1 MLRYEPEEKCP
12 PTLALVSA
20 LQIFV
25 PNTIS
30 VILLTT
36 IVVLASGQGNDYL
49 AWAVFSGLVITGLST
64 ILHSF
69 RFWQIGSGRLVV
81 TNFNVPFLAVT
92 TLALATG
99 GPGLL
104 ASLVIVSTVL
114 QFLITVRLAS
124 FRRLFTPTVSGT
136 VIMLVAISAVPF
148 IVSRTIIAPQGVSLE
163 HFLIPGIAA
172 LAVGALVTLKGSPG
186 LRLWTLPLT
195 LVSGVAVAAP
205 MGLYDMGLVIEAQW
219 VSLPDMTWRGF
230 DFTFGVEFWSLLP
243 GFVFVSLTAYLKSLG
258 DLSAI
263 YQASYREQRALDH
276 RIVQSGLNLYG
287 GTTFLTGVL
296 GTIPISAPWAVTVV
310 YVSFTGVASKVVG
323 IYLGLATLAIAP
335 FSKLIAFLVVVPS
348 PVLSAIYV
356 IIFGALFVE
365 GAKIAFAGQ
374 MDHKRGTVIGV
385 SLVVGISAGSLA
397 GQLEGSLGNIAG
409 SVVASGSAVALAMT
423 AVTGLTGVR
432 RRKLEVDLA
441 LSSLTPL
448 AEFLDGFAANR
459 GWSEEA
465 RNRLHHVGE
474 EVTLSLLEQDEENGL
489 SEGED
494 RRLTATAQAEGDSVE
509 VEFVVFSHDT
519 TGQNIEDRLAYM
531 ESDSGLEDG
540 QQFSMR
546 LLSHYASSVHHRKY
560 YGIDIV
566 TVRVDR

>member
-12 PTLALVSA
+12 PTLALASA

-104 ASLVIVSTVL
+104 ASLVMVSTVL
-114 QFLITVRLAS
+114 QFLITVRLAY

-136 VIMLVAISAVPF
+136 VIMLVAVSAVPF

-163 HFLIPGIAA
+163 RFLIPGIAA

-205 MGLYDMGLVIEAQW
+205 MGLYDIGLVIEAQW
-219 VSLPDMTWRGF
+219 VSLPDLTWRGF

-263 YQASYREQRALDH
+263 YQASYRERRALDH
-276 RIVQSGLNLYG
+276 RVVQSGLNLYG

-296 GTIPISAPWAVTVV
+296 GTVPISAPWAVTVV

-423 AVTGLTGVR
+423 AVTGLTRVR

-441 LSSLTPL
+441 LSSLTPI
-448 AEFLDGFAANR
+448 AEFLDGFATNR

-494 RRLTATAQAEGDSVE
+494 RRLTATTQAEGDSVE

>member
-12 PTLALVSA
+12 PTLTLISA

-36 IVVLASGQGNDYL
+36 IVALASGQGDDYL
-49 AWAVFSGLVITGLST
+49 SWAIFSGLIITGISV
-64 ILHSF
+64 ILHTF

-92 TLALATG
+92 ALALATG

-104 ASLVIVSTVL
+104 ASLIVVSTLL
-114 QFLITVRLAS
+114 QFLITMRLAS

-136 VIMLVAISAVPF
+136 VIMLVAVSAVPF
-148 IVSRTIIAPQGVSLE
+148 IVSRTVVAPEGVSLE
-163 HFLIPGIAA
+163 YFLIPGIAA
-172 LAVGALVTLKGSPG
+172 LAIGALVTLKGSPG

-205 MGLYDMGLVIEAQW
+205 MGLYDIALVVESRWA
-219 VSLPDMTWRGF
+219 SLPELAWRGF

-263 YQASYREQRALDH
+263 YQASYREPRALDH
-276 RIVQSGLNLYG
+276 RVVQSGLNLYG

-296 GTIPISAPWAVTVV
+296 GTVPISAPWAVTVV
-310 YVSFTGVASKVVG
+310 YVGFTGVASKVVG

-365 GAKIAFAGQ
+365 GVKIAFSGQ
-374 MDHKRGTVIGV
+374 LDHKRATIIGV

-397 GQLEGSLGNIAG
+397 GQIEGSLGNIAG
-409 SVVASGSAVALAMT
+409 SVVASGSAAALVMT
-423 AVTGLTGVR
+423 AIIELTGAR
-432 RRKLEVDLA
+432 RRKLEVDLG
-441 LSSLTPL
+441 LPSLTL
-448 AEFLDGFAANR
+448 IAEFLDGFAANR

-474 EVTLSLLEQDEENGL
+474 EVTLSLLEQGQNDGL

-494 RRLTATAQAEGDSVE
+494 RRLTATVQAEGDFVE

-519 TGQNIEDRLAYM
+519 DERNIEDRLAYL
-531 ESDSGLEDG
+531 ESDSGMEDE

-566 TVRVDR
+566 TVRVDG

>member
-1 MLRYEPEEKCP
+1 
-12 PTLALVSA
+12 
-20 LQIFV
+20 
-25 PNTIS
+25 
-30 VILLTT
+30 
-36 IVVLASGQGNDYL
+36 
-49 AWAVFSGLVITGLST
+49 
-64 ILHSF
+64 
-69 RFWQIGSGRLVV
+69 
-81 TNFNVPFLAVT
+81 
-92 TLALATG
+92 
-99 GPGLL
+99 
-104 ASLVIVSTVL
+104 
-114 QFLITVRLAS
+114 
-124 FRRLFTPTVSGT
+124 
-136 VIMLVAISAVPF
+136 
-148 IVSRTIIAPQGVSLE
+148 
-163 HFLIPGIAA
+163 
-172 LAVGALVTLKGSPG
+172 
-186 LRLWTLPLT
+186 
-195 LVSGVAVAAP
+195 
-205 MGLYDMGLVIEAQW
+205 MGLYDIGMVIEAQW
-219 VSLPDMTWRGF
+219 VSLPDLTWRGF

-263 YQASYREQRALDH
+263 YQASYREPRALDH
-276 RIVQSGLNLYG
+276 RVVQSGLNLYG

-296 GTIPISAPWAVTVV
+296 GTVPISAPWAVTVV

-323 IYLGLATLAIAP
+323 IYLGLATLAVAP
-335 FSKLIAFLVVVPS
+335 FSKLIALLVVVPS

-374 MDHKRGTVIGV
+374 MDHKRGTIIGV
-385 SLVVGISAGSLA
+385 SLVVGISAESLA

-409 SVVASGSAVALAMT
+409 SVVASDSAVALAMT
-423 AVTGLTGVR
+423 AITELTGIR

-441 LSSLTPL
+441 LSSLTPI

-474 EVTLSLLEQDEENGL
+474 EVTLSLLEQGEENEF

-531 ESDSGLEDG
+531 DSDSELEDG
-540 QQFSMR
+540 EQFSMR

>member
-1 MLRYEPEEKCP
+1 MLRYEPEERCP
-12 PTLALVSA
+12 PTLALVST

-25 PNTIS
+25 PNTLS

-36 IVVLASGQGNDYL
+36 IVVLASGHSDDYL
-49 AWAVFSGLVITGLST
+49 GWAVFSGLAITGFNI
-64 ILHSF
+64 ILHTF
-69 RFWQIGSGRLVV
+69 RFRHIGSGRLVV
-81 TNFNVPFLAVT
+81 TNFNVPFLAVS

-104 ASLVIVSTVL
+104 ASLVVVSTIL
-114 QFLITVRLAS
+114 QFAMTMRLAW

-136 VIMLVAISAVPF
+136 VIMLVAVSAVPF
-148 IVSRTIIAPQGVSLE
+148 IVSRTVVAPGGVSLE
-163 HFLIPGIAA
+163 RFLVPGIVA

-205 MGLYDMGLVIEAQW
+205 MGLYDIGLVIESRW
-219 VSLPDMTWRGF
+219 FGVPEMTWRGF

-263 YQASYREQRALDH
+263 YQASYREPRALDH
-276 RIVQSGLNLYG
+276 RVVQSGLNLYG
-287 GTTFLTGVL
+287 ATTFLTGVL
-296 GTIPISAPWAVTVV
+296 GTVPISAPWAVTVV
-310 YVSFTGVASKVVG
+310 YVGFTGVASKVVG
-323 IYLGLATLAIAP
+323 IYLGLATLAVAP

-374 MDHKRGTVIGV
+374 VDHKRGTVIGV

-397 GQLEGSLGNIAG
+397 GQIEGSLGNIAG
-409 SVVASGSAVALAMT
+409 SVVASGSAVALTMT
-423 AVTGLTGVR
+423 AVTELTGAR

-441 LSSLTPL
+441 LSSLTPI
-448 AEFLDGFAANR
+448 AEFLDGFASSR

-474 EVTLSLLEQDEENGL
+474 EVTLSLLEQAHDDGSSEEESRKLVAIARPDENC
-489 SEGED
+489 
-494 RRLTATAQAEGDSVE
+494 VE
-509 VEFVVFSHDT
+509 VEFVMFSQDT
-519 TGQNIEDRLAYM
+519 VEQNIEDRLAYL
-531 ESDSGLEDG
+531 EGDSSLEDG

-546 LLSHYASSVHHRKY
+546 LLSHYASSVHHQKY

-566 TVRVDR
+566 TVRVDG

>member
-12 PTLALVSA
+12 PTLALNSA

-36 IVVLASGQGNDYL
+36 IVALASGHGSDYL
-49 AWAVFSGLVITGLST
+49 SWAIFSGLIITGISI

-69 RFWQIGSGRLVV
+69 RFWHIGSGRLVV

-104 ASLVIVSTVL
+104 ASLVMVSTVL
-114 QFLITVRLAS
+114 QLLITMRLAS

-136 VIMLVAISAVPF
+136 IIMLVAVSAVPF
-148 IVSRTIIAPQGVSLE
+148 IVSRTVIAPAGVSLE
-163 HFLIPGIAA
+163 RFLIPGIAA

-205 MGLYDMGLVIEAQW
+205 MGLYDIGLVIEAQW
-219 VSLPDMTWRGF
+219 VSLPDLAWRGF

-263 YQASYREQRALDH
+263 YQASYREPRALDH
-276 RIVQSGLNLYG
+276 RVVQSGLNLYG

-296 GTIPISAPWAVTVV
+296 GTVPISAPWAVTVV

-365 GAKIAFAGQ
+365 GAKIAFGGQ

-409 SVVASGSAVALAMT
+409 SVVASGSAVALVMT
-423 AVTGLTGVR
+423 AISELTGIR

-441 LSSLTPL
+441 LSSLTPI

-474 EVTLSLLEQDEENGL
+474 EVTLSLLEQGDEDEF

-519 TGQNIEDRLAYM
+519 NGQNIEDRLAYM
-531 ESDSGLEDG
+531 ESDSGLEDE

>member
-12 PTLALVSA
+12 PTLALASA

-104 ASLVIVSTVL
+104 ASLVMVSTVL

-205 MGLYDMGLVIEAQW
+205 MGLYDIGLVIEAQW
-219 VSLPDMTWRGF
+219 VSLPDLTWRGF

-263 YQASYREQRALDH
+263 YQASYRERRALDH
-276 RIVQSGLNLYG
+276 RVVQSGLNLYG

-296 GTIPISAPWAVTVV
+296 GTVPISAPWAVTVV

-423 AVTGLTGVR
+423 AVTGLTRVR

-441 LSSLTPL
+441 LSSLTPI
-448 AEFLDGFAANR
+448 AEFLDGFATNR

-494 RRLTATAQAEGDSVE
+494 RRLTATTQAEGDSVE

>member
-12 PTLALVSA
+12 PTLALNSA

-36 IVVLASGQGNDYL
+36 IVALASGHGSDYL
-49 AWAVFSGLVITGLST
+49 SWAIFSGLVITGISV

-69 RFWQIGSGRLVV
+69 RFWHIGSGRLVV

-104 ASLVIVSTVL
+104 ASLVMVSTVL
-114 QFLITVRLAS
+114 QLLITMRLAS

-136 VIMLVAISAVPF
+136 IIMLVAVSAVPF
-148 IVSRTIIAPQGVSLE
+148 IVSRTVIAPAGVSLE
-163 HFLIPGIAA
+163 RFLIPGIAA
-172 LAVGALVTLKGSPG
+172 LAVGVLVTLKGSPG

-205 MGLYDMGLVIEAQW
+205 MGLYDIGLVIEAQW
-219 VSLPDMTWRGF
+219 FSLPDLTWRGF

-263 YQASYREQRALDH
+263 YQASYREPRALDH
-276 RIVQSGLNLYG
+276 RVVQSGLNLYG

-296 GTIPISAPWAVTVV
+296 GTVPISAPWAVTVV

-323 IYLGLATLAIAP
+323 IYLGLATLAVAP

-365 GAKIAFAGQ
+365 GAKIAFGGQ

-423 AVTGLTGVR
+423 AISELTGTR

-441 LSSLTPL
+441 LSSLTPI

-474 EVTLSLLEQDEENGL
+474 EVTLSLLEQDDEDGL

-494 RRLTATAQAEGDSVE
+494 RRLTATAQTEGDSVE
-509 VEFVVFSHDT
+509 VEFVVFSRDT

-531 ESDSGLEDG
+531 ESDSGLEDE

>member
-12 PTLALVSA
+12 PTLALNSA

-30 VILLTT
+30 VILLTM
-36 IVVLASGQGNDYL
+36 IVALASGHGSDYL
-49 AWAVFSGLVITGLST
+49 SWAIFSGLVITGISV

-69 RFWQIGSGRLVV
+69 RFWHIGSGRLVV

-104 ASLVIVSTVL
+104 ASLVMVSTVL
-114 QFLITVRLAS
+114 QLLITMRLAS

-136 VIMLVAISAVPF
+136 IIMLVAVSAVPF
-148 IVSRTIIAPQGVSLE
+148 IVSRTVIAPQGVSLE
-163 HFLIPGIAA
+163 RFLIPGIAA

-205 MGLYDMGLVIEAQW
+205 MGLYDIGLVIEAQW
-219 VSLPDMTWRGF
+219 FSLPDLTWRGF

-263 YQASYREQRALDH
+263 YQASYREPRALDH
-276 RIVQSGLNLYG
+276 RVVQSGLNLYG
-287 GTTFLTGVL
+287 GTTFLTGAL
-296 GTIPISAPWAVTVV
+296 GTVPISAPWAVTVV

-323 IYLGLATLAIAP
+323 IYLGLATLAVAP

-423 AVTGLTGVR
+423 AISELTGTR

-441 LSSLTPL
+441 LSSLTPI

-474 EVTLSLLEQDEENGL
+474 EVTLSLLEQGEENGF

-494 RRLTATAQAEGDSVE
+494 RRLTATAQSEGDSVE
-509 VEFVVFSHDT
+509 VEFVVFSRDT

-531 ESDSGLEDG
+531 DSDSGLEDE

>member
-12 PTLALVSA
+12 PTLALASA

-205 MGLYDMGLVIEAQW
+205 MGLYDIGLVIEAQW
-219 VSLPDMTWRGF
+219 VSLPDLTWRGF

>member
-12 PTLALVSA
+12 PTLALVST

-36 IVVLASGQGNDYL
+36 IVALASGQGNDYL
-49 AWAVFSGLVITGLST
+49 SWAIFSGLIITGISI
-64 ILHSF
+64 ILHSL
-69 RFWQIGSGRLVV
+69 RFWHIGSGRLVV
-81 TNFNVPFLAVT
+81 TNFNVPFLAVS

-104 ASLVIVSTVL
+104 ASLVIVSTFL
-114 QFLITVRLAS
+114 QFLITMRLAS
-124 FRRLFTPTVSGT
+124 FRRVFTPTVSGT
-136 VIMLVAISAVPF
+136 IIMLVAVSAVPF
-148 IVSRTIIAPQGVSLE
+148 IVSQTVVAPEDVSME
-163 HFLIPGIAA
+163 YFLVPGIAA
-172 LAVGALVTLKGSPG
+172 LVVGAVVTLKGSPG

-195 LVSGVAVAAP
+195 LVSGVAAAAA
-205 MGLYDMGLVIEAQW
+205 MGLYDIGLVIESKW
-219 VSLPDMTWRGF
+219 VSVPDMTWRGF

-263 YQASYREQRALDH
+263 YQASYREPRALDH
-276 RIVQSGLNLYG
+276 RVIQSGLNLYG
-287 GTTFLTGVL
+287 GSTFLTGVL
-296 GTIPISAPWAVTVV
+296 GTVPISAPWAATVV
-310 YVSFTGVASKVVG
+310 YVGFTGVASNVVG
-323 IYLGLATLAIAP
+323 IYLGLATMAIAP

-365 GAKIAFAGQ
+365 GVKIAFSGQ
-374 MDHKRGTVIGV
+374 MDHRRATIIGV

-423 AVTGLTGVR
+423 AVVELTSSR
-432 RRKLEVDLA
+432 RKKLEVDFD
-441 LSSLTPL
+441 LSSLT
-448 AEFLDGFAANR
+448 AIVAFLDAFASRR
-459 GWSEEA
+459 GWSEES
-465 RNRLHHVGE
+465 RNRLHLVGE
-474 EVTLSLLEQDEENGL
+474 EVTLSLLEQDEED
-489 SEGED
+489 S
-494 RRLTATAQAEGDSVE
+494 RRLSATVQADGDSAE
-509 VEFVVFSHDT
+509 IEFVVFSHDT
-519 TGQNIEDRLAYM
+519 VGQNIEDRLAYM
-531 ESDSGLEDG
+531 DSDSGLEDE
-540 QQFSMR
+540 QQISMR

-560 YGIDIV
+560 YGMDIV

>member
-12 PTLALVSA
+12 PTLALASA

-49 AWAVFSGLVITGLST
+49 AWAVFSGLVVTGISI

-69 RFWQIGSGRLVV
+69 RFWQIGAGRLVV

-104 ASLVIVSTVL
+104 ASLVMVSTVL

-136 VIMLVAISAVPF
+136 IIMLVAVSAVPF
-148 IVSRTIIAPQGVSLE
+148 IVNRTVVAPQGVSLE
-163 HFLIPGIAA
+163 RFLIPGIAA
-172 LAVGALVTLKGSPG
+172 LAVGALITLKGSPG

-205 MGLYDMGLVIEAQW
+205 MGLYDIGLVIEAQW
-219 VSLPDMTWRGF
+219 VSLPDLTWHGF

-263 YQASYREQRALDH
+263 YQASYRERRALDH
-276 RIVQSGLNLYG
+276 RVVQSGLNLYG

-423 AVTGLTGVR
+423 AVTGLTRVR

-474 EVTLSLLEQDEENGL
+474 EVTLSLLEQGEENGL

>member
-12 PTLALVSA
+12 PTLALASA

-104 ASLVIVSTVL
+104 ASLVMVSTVL

-136 VIMLVAISAVPF
+136 VIMLVAVSAVPF

-163 HFLIPGIAA
+163 RFLIPGIAA

-205 MGLYDMGLVIEAQW
+205 MGLYDIGLVIEAQW
-219 VSLPDMTWRGF
+219 VSLPDLTWRGF

-263 YQASYREQRALDH
+263 YQASYRERRALDH
-276 RIVQSGLNLYG
+276 RVVQSGLNLYG

-296 GTIPISAPWAVTVV
+296 GTVPISAPWAVTVV

-423 AVTGLTGVR
+423 AVTGLTRVR

-441 LSSLTPL
+441 LSSLTPI
-448 AEFLDGFAANR
+448 AEFLDGFATNR

-494 RRLTATAQAEGDSVE
+494 RRLTATTQAEGDSVE

>member
-12 PTLALVSA
+12 PTLALVST

-36 IVVLASGQGNDYL
+36 VVALASGQGDDYL
-49 AWAVFSGLVITGLST
+49 SWAIFSGLIITGISV
-64 ILHSF
+64 ILHTF
-69 RFWQIGSGRLVV
+69 RFWHIGSGRLVV

-92 TLALATG
+92 ALALATG

-104 ASLVIVSTVL
+104 ASLIVVSTLL
-114 QFLITVRLAS
+114 QFLITMRLAS
-124 FRRLFTPTVSGT
+124 FRRVFTPTVSGT
-136 VIMLVAISAVPF
+136 IIMLVAVSAVPF
-148 IVSRTIIAPQGVSLE
+148 IVSQTVVAPEDVLLE
-163 HFLIPGIAA
+163 YFLVPGIAA
-172 LAVGALVTLKGSPG
+172 LVVGAVVTLKGSPG

-205 MGLYDMGLVIEAQW
+205 MGLYDIGLVIESQW
-219 VSLPDMTWRGF
+219 INLPDLTWRGF

-263 YQASYREQRALDH
+263 YQASYREPRALDH
-276 RIVQSGLNLYG
+276 RVVQSGLNLYG

-296 GTIPISAPWAVTVV
+296 GTVPISAPWAVTVV
-310 YVSFTGVASKVVG
+310 YIGFTGVASKVVG

-356 IIFGALFVE
+356 IIFSALFVE

-374 MDHKRGTVIGV
+374 VDHKRATIIGV
-385 SLVVGISAGSLA
+385 SLVIGISAGSFA
-397 GQLEGSLGNIAG
+397 GQMEGSLRVILGN
-409 SVVASGSAVALAMT
+409 VVATGSAAALAMT
-423 AVTGLTGVR
+423 AVTELSGS
-432 RRKLEVDLA
+432 RRKKLVVDFD
-441 LSSLTPL
+441 LSSLT
-448 AEFLDGFAANR
+448 AIVAFLDTFALGR
-459 GWSEEA
+459 GWSEES
-465 RNRLHHVGE
+465 RNRLHLVGE
-474 EVTLSLLEQDEENGL
+474 EVTLSLLEQDK
-489 SEGED
+489 ED
-494 RRLTATAQAEGDSVE
+494 SRRLSATVQADGDSAE
-509 VEFVVFSHDT
+509 IEFVVFSHDT
-519 TGQNIEDRLAYM
+519 VGQNIEDRLAYM
-531 ESDSGLEDG
+531 DGDSGLEDE
-540 QQFSMR
+540 QQISMR

-560 YGIDIV
+560 YGMDVV
-566 TVRVDR
+566 TVRVDK

>member
-20 LQIFV
+20 FQIFV

-36 IVVLASGQGNDYL
+36 IVVLASGHGDDYL
-49 AWAVFSGLVITGLST
+49 AWAIFSGLVITGVST
-64 ILHSF
+64 MLHTF

-81 TNFNVPFLAVT
+81 TNFNVPFLAVS

-104 ASLVIVSTVL
+104 ASLMVVSTIL
-114 QFLITVRLAS
+114 QFVMTMRLAS

-136 VIMLVAISAVPF
+136 VIMLVAVSAVPF
-148 IVSRTIIAPQGVSLE
+148 IVERTVVAPEGVSLE
-163 HFLIPGIAA
+163 RFLIPGIAA
-172 LAVGALVTLKGSPG
+172 LAIGALVTLKGSPG
-186 LRLWTLPLT
+186 LRLWTLPLM
-195 LVSGVAVAAP
+195 LVAGVAVAAP
-205 MGLYDMGLVIEAQW
+205 MGLYDISLVLESRW
-219 VSLPDMTWRGF
+219 FGVPDPTWYGF

-263 YQASYREQRALDH
+263 YQASYREPRALDH
-276 RIVQSGLNLYG
+276 RVIQSGLNLYG
-287 GTTFLTGVL
+287 GSTFLTGVL
-296 GTIPISAPWAVTVV
+296 GTVPISAPWAVTVV
-310 YVSFTGVASKVVG
+310 YVGFTGVASKVVG
-323 IYLGLATLAIAP
+323 IYLGLATMAIAP

-365 GAKIAFAGQ
+365 GAKIALAGQ
-374 MDHKRGTVIGV
+374 IDHKRGTVIGV

-409 SVVASGSAVALAMT
+409 SVVAAGSTVALALT
-423 AVTGLTGVR
+423 LVAELTGS
-432 RRKLEVDLA
+432 RRKRLEVDLA
-441 LSSLTPL
+441 LSSLTQI
-448 AEFLDGFAANR
+448 AEFLSGVAAGRN
-459 GWSEEA
+459 WPQEA
-465 RNRLHHVGE
+465 RDRLHLVGE
-474 EVTLSLLEQDEENGL
+474 EVTLNLLEQGQDTES
-489 SEGED
+489 SEGEN
-494 RRLTATAQAEGDSVE
+494 RRLIATAQSQEDFME
-509 VEFVVFSHDT
+509 LEFVVFSHDAIE
-519 TGQNIEDRLAYM
+519 QNIEDRLAYL
-531 ESDSGLEDG
+531 ESDSMMEDE

-546 LLSHYASSVHHRKY
+546 LLSHYASSVHHQKY

>member
-12 PTLALVSA
+12 TVLGLVSA

-36 IVVLASGQGNDYL
+36 IVVLASGQENDYL
-49 AWAVFSGLVITGLST
+49 AWAVFSGLVITGIS
-64 ILHSF
+64 IMLHSF

-81 TNFNVPFLAVT
+81 TNFNVPFLAVS
-92 TLALATG
+92 TLALASG

-104 ASLVIVSTVL
+104 ASLVMVSTVL

-136 VIMLVAISAVPF
+136 VIMLVAVSAVPF

-163 HFLIPGIAA
+163 RFLIPGIAA

-205 MGLYDMGLVIEAQW
+205 MGLYDIGLVIEAQW
-219 VSLPDMTWRGF
+219 VSLPDLTWRGF

-263 YQASYREQRALDH
+263 YQASYRERRALDH
-276 RIVQSGLNLYG
+276 RVVQSGLNLYG
-287 GTTFLTGVL
+287 STTFLTGVL
-296 GTIPISAPWAVTVV
+296 GTVPISAPWAVTVV

-335 FSKLIAFLVVVPS
+335 FSKLIALLVVVPS

-423 AVTGLTGVR
+423 AVTGLAGVR

-441 LSSLTPL
+441 LSSLTPI

-474 EVTLSLLEQDEENGL
+474 EVTLSLLEQGEENGL

-560 YGIDIV
+560 YGIEIV

>member
-12 PTLALVSA
+12 TVLALVST

-36 IVVLASGQGNDYL
+36 VVALASGQGDDYL
-49 AWAVFSGLVITGLST
+49 SWAIFSGLIITGISI
-64 ILHSF
+64 ILHSL
-69 RFWQIGSGRLVV
+69 RFWHIGSGRLVV
-81 TNFNVPFLAVT
+81 TNFNVPFLAVS

-104 ASLVIVSTVL
+104 ASLVIVSTFL
-114 QFLITVRLAS
+114 QFLITMRLAS
-124 FRRLFTPTVSGT
+124 FRRVFTPTVSGT
-136 VIMLVAISAVPF
+136 IIMLVAVSAVPF
-148 IVSRTIIAPQGVSLE
+148 IVSQTVVAPEDVSLE
-163 HFLIPGIAA
+163 YFLVPGIAA
-172 LAVGALVTLKGSPG
+172 LVVGAVVTLKGSPG

-205 MGLYDMGLVIEAQW
+205 MGLYDTGLIIESQW
-219 VSLPDMTWRGF
+219 VSLPDLTWHGF

-263 YQASYREQRALDH
+263 YQASYREPGALDH
-276 RIVQSGLNLYG
+276 RIVQSGLNLYSG
-287 GTTFLTGVL
+287 STFLTGLV
-296 GTIPISAPWAVTVV
+296 GTVPISAPWAVTVV
-310 YVSFTGVASKVVG
+310 YISFTGVASRVVG
-323 IYLGLATLAIAP
+323 IYLGLATMAIAP
-335 FSKLIAFLVVVPS
+335 FSKLIAFLVAVPS

-365 GAKIAFAGQ
+365 GAKIAFAGR
-374 MDHKRGTVIGV
+374 MDHKRATIIGV
-385 SLVVGISAGSLA
+385 SLVVGISAGSFA
-397 GQLEGSLGNIAG
+397 GQIEGSLGVILGN
-409 SVVASGSAVALAMT
+409 VVATGSAAALAMT
-423 AVTGLTGVR
+423 AVIELMTSR
-432 RRKLEVDLA
+432 RKKLEVDLD
-441 LSSLTPL
+441 LSSLT
-448 AEFLDGFAANR
+448 AIVAFLDAFASSR
-459 GWSEEA
+459 GWSEES
-465 RNRLHHVGE
+465 RNRLHLVGE
-474 EVTLSLLEQDEENGL
+474 EVTLSLLEQDEED
-489 SEGED
+489 S
-494 RRLTATAQAEGDSVE
+494 RRLSATVQADGDSAE
-509 VEFVVFSHDT
+509 IEFVVFSHDT
-519 TGQNIEDRLAYM
+519 VGQNIEDRLAYM
-531 ESDSGLEDG
+531 DSDSGLEDE

>member
-12 PTLALVSA
+12 PTLALNSA

-36 IVVLASGQGNDYL
+36 IVALASGHGSDYL
-49 AWAVFSGLVITGLST
+49 SWAIFSGLVITGISI

-69 RFWQIGSGRLVV
+69 RFWHIGSGRLVV

-104 ASLVIVSTVL
+104 ASLVMVSTVL
-114 QFLITVRLAS
+114 QLLITMRLAS

-136 VIMLVAISAVPF
+136 IIMLVAVSAVPF
-148 IVSRTIIAPQGVSLE
+148 IVSRTVIAPAGVSLE
-163 HFLIPGIAA
+163 RFLIPGIAA

-205 MGLYDMGLVIEAQW
+205 MGLYDIGLVIEAQW
-219 VSLPDMTWRGF
+219 VSLPDLTWRGF

-263 YQASYREQRALDH
+263 YQASYREPRALDH
-276 RIVQSGLNLYG
+276 RVVQSGLNLYG

-296 GTIPISAPWAVTVV
+296 GTVPISAPWAVTVV

-323 IYLGLATLAIAP
+323 IYLGLATLAVAP

-409 SVVASGSAVALAMT
+409 SVVASGSAVALVMT
-423 AVTGLTGVR
+423 AITELTGIR

-441 LSSLTPL
+441 LSSLTPI

-474 EVTLSLLEQDEENGL
+474 EVTLSLLEQGDEDGF

-509 VEFVVFSHDT
+509 VEFVVFSRDT

-531 ESDSGLEDG
+531 ESDSGLEDE

>member
-12 PTLALVSA
+12 PTLALNSA

-36 IVVLASGQGNDYL
+36 IVALASGHGSDYL
-49 AWAVFSGLVITGLST
+49 SWAIFSGLVITGISV

-69 RFWQIGSGRLVV
+69 RFWHTGSGRLVV

-104 ASLVIVSTVL
+104 ASLVMVSTVL
-114 QFLITVRLAS
+114 QLLITMRLAS

-136 VIMLVAISAVPF
+136 IIMLVAVSAVPF
-148 IVSRTIIAPQGVSLE
+148 IVSRTVIAPAGVSLE
-163 HFLIPGIAA
+163 RFLIPGIAA

-205 MGLYDMGLVIEAQW
+205 MGLYDIGLVIEAQW
-219 VSLPDMTWRGF
+219 FSLPDLTWRGF

-263 YQASYREQRALDH
+263 YQASYREPRALDH
-276 RIVQSGLNLYG
+276 RVVQSGLNLYG

-296 GTIPISAPWAVTVV
+296 GTVPISAPWAVTVV

-323 IYLGLATLAIAP
+323 IYLGLATLAVAP

-365 GAKIAFAGQ
+365 GAKIAFGGQ

-423 AVTGLTGVR
+423 AISELTGTR

-441 LSSLTPL
+441 LSSLTPI

-474 EVTLSLLEQDEENGL
+474 EVTLSLLEQDDEDGL

-494 RRLTATAQAEGDSVE
+494 RRLTATAQTEGDSVE

-531 ESDSGLEDG
+531 DSDSELEDG
-540 QQFSMR
+540 EQFSMR

>member
-12 PTLALVSA
+12 PTLAFVSA

-195 LVSGVAVAAP
+195 LVSGGAVAAP
-205 MGLYDMGLVIEAQW
+205 MGLYDIGLVIEAQW
-219 VSLPDMTWRGF
+219 VSLPDLTWRGF

>member
-12 PTLALVSA
+12 PTLALASA

-163 HFLIPGIAA
+163 RFLIPGIAA

-205 MGLYDMGLVIEAQW
+205 MGLYDIGLVIEAQW
-219 VSLPDMTWRGF
+219 VSLPDLTWRGF

-276 RIVQSGLNLYG
+276 RVVQSGLNLYG

-296 GTIPISAPWAVTVV
+296 GTVPISAPWAVTVV

-441 LSSLTPL
+441 LSSLAPI

-474 EVTLSLLEQDEENGL
+474 EVTLSLLEQGEENGL

>member
-30 VILLTT
+30 AILLTT
-36 IVVLASGQGNDYL
+36 IVVLASGHGDDYL
-49 AWAVFSGLVITGLST
+49 GWAIFSGLVITGASI

-69 RFWQIGSGRLVV
+69 RFWHIGSGRLVV
-81 TNFNVPFLAVT
+81 TNFNVPFLAVS

-104 ASLVIVSTVL
+104 ASLIVVSTVL
-114 QFLITVRLAS
+114 QFLMTMRLAS

-148 IVSRTIIAPQGVSLE
+148 IVTRTVVAPEGVSLE
-163 HFLIPGIAA
+163 LFLVPGIVA
-172 LAVGALVTLKGSPG
+172 LAVGALVTLKGSAG

-195 LVSGVAVAAP
+195 LVSGVVVAAP
-205 MGLYDMGLVIEAQW
+205 MGLYDIGLVIESQW
-219 VSLPDMTWRGF
+219 VSLPDLTWHGF
-230 DFTFGVEFWSLLP
+230 DFTFGIEFWSLLP

-263 YQASYREQRALDH
+263 YQASYREPRALDH
-276 RIVQSGLNLYG
+276 RVVQSGLNLYG
-287 GTTFLTGVL
+287 ASTFLTGVL
-296 GTIPISAPWAVTVV
+296 GTVPISAPWAVTVV
-310 YVSFTGVASKVVG
+310 YVGFTGVASKVVG
-323 IYLGLATLAIAP
+323 IYLGLATIAIAP

-365 GAKIAFAGQ
+365 GVKIAFAGQ
-374 MDHKRGTVIGV
+374 MDHKRGAVIGV

-397 GQLEGSLGNIAG
+397 GQIEGSLGNIAG
-409 SVVASGSAVALAMT
+409 SVVASGSAVALTMT
-423 AVTGLTGVR
+423 AVTELTGTR

-441 LSSLTPL
+441 LSSLTPI
-448 AEFLDGFAANR
+448 AEFLDGFASNR
-459 GWSEEA
+459 GWSEES

-474 EVTLSLLEQDEENGL
+474 EVTLNLLEQGQNDGF

-494 RRLTATAQAEGDSVE
+494 RRLTATAQAEGDFVE

-519 TGQNIEDRLAYM
+519 AEQNIEDRLAYM
-531 ESDSGLEDG
+531 ESDSGLEDE

>member
-205 MGLYDMGLVIEAQW
+205 MGLYDIGLVIEAQW
-219 VSLPDMTWRGF
+219 VSLPDLTWRGF

>member
-12 PTLALVSA
+12 PTLALVST

-36 IVVLASGQGNDYL
+36 IVVLASGQGDDYL
-49 AWAVFSGLVITGLST
+49 SWAIFSGLVITGASI

-69 RFWQIGSGRLVV
+69 RFWHIGAGRLVV
-81 TNFNVPFLAVT
+81 TNFNVPFLAVS

-104 ASLVIVSTVL
+104 ASLIVVSTIL
-114 QFLITVRLAS
+114 QFVMTMRLS
-124 FRRLFTPTVSGT
+124 WFRRLFTPTVSGT
-136 VIMLVAISAVPF
+136 VIMLVAVSAVPF
-148 IVSRTIIAPQGVSLE
+148 IVSRTVVAPGGVSLE
-163 HFLIPGIAA
+163 RFLVPGIAA

-195 LVSGVAVAAP
+195 LVSGIAIAAP
-205 MGLYDMGLVIEAQW
+205 MGLYDIGLVIESRWFGA
-219 VSLPDMTWRGF
+219 PDLTWRGF

-263 YQASYREQRALDH
+263 YQASYREPRALDH
-276 RIVQSGLNLYG
+276 RVVQSGLNLYSC
-287 GTTFLTGVL
+287 TTFLTGIL
-296 GTIPISAPWAVTVV
+296 GTVPISAPWAVTVV
-310 YVSFTGVASKVVG
+310 YVGFTGVASKTVG
-323 IYLGLATLAIAP
+323 IYLGLATIAVAP

-423 AVTGLTGVR
+423 AVTELTGAR
-432 RRKLEVDLA
+432 RRKLDVDLA
-441 LSSLTPL
+441 LPSLTPI

-465 RNRLHHVGE
+465 RDRLRLVGE
-474 EVTLSLLEQDEENGL
+474 EVTLNLLEQGEDTES
-489 SEGED
+489 SEGEN
-494 RRLTATAQAEGDSVE
+494 RRLIATAQSQEGFME
-509 VEFVVFSHDT
+509 VEFVVFSRDAIE
-519 TGQNIEDRLAYM
+519 QNIEDRLAYL
-531 ESDSGLEDG
+531 ESDSSLEDG

-546 LLSHYASSVHHRKY
+546 LLSHYASSVHHQKY

-566 TVRVDR
+566 TVRVDG